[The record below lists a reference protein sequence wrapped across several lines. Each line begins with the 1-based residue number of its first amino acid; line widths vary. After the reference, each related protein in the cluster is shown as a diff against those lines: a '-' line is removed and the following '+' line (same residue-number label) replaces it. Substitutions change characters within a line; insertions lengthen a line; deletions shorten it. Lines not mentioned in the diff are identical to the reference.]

1 MNKKI
6 IFFLFL
12 IFTLSSCSLDTK
24 TKLWNKKDNE
34 SKQTKVVVQDVFEK
48 SEPKK
53 NEFNK
58 NITVYLKGNFKEK
71 SFINNQTNNNGY
83 LNFDG
88 ITKKKSK
95 IKFSKIK
102 DFNFVEPDLL
112 FTKDGSIIFFDNK
125 GNIFKF
131 NSNLKILW
139 KKNIYNK
146 NEKKMNPVIFFE
158 SVNGKII
165 AADNIAN
172 YYLIDSDTGKLLWKK
187 NNSAPFNS
195 QIKIY
200 GDKFFVVDFD
210 NILRCYSIIDGK
222 EIWNFKTEK
231 SFIKSQK
238 KLSMIIHNNKVV
250 FINTLGDLSSLDI
263 STGKLSWQTP
273 TQSNVIY
280 ENAFSLKN
288 SDLVFSNGFIYF
300 SNNKNEFF
308 AIDSKNGFVK
318 WKQNINSSLRPTI
331 IDNLVIT
338 ISNEGLLIIMDQ
350 RNGNILRITNIFNKI
365 DNNEN
370 KIMPTGFIVSKNN
383 KLYLSLNNGRLLKV
397 NLVNGITENMIK
409 YDKNKIL
416 RPYVFEKK
424 MYLVKDDSILQ
435 LN

>member
-1 MNKKI
+1 MNKLFYLLVI
-6 IFFLFL
+6 FLF
-12 IFTLSSCSLDTK
+12 LSSCSLDTK
-24 TKLWNKKDNE
+24 SGLWTKTEKLDSENKNLEVKIFEENE
-34 SKQTKVVVQDVFEK
+34 IYERELNIDLKIKLRNDF
-48 SEPKK
+48 KK
-53 NEFNK
+53 N
-58 NITVYLKGNFKEK
+58 
-71 SFINNQTNNNGY
+71 SFINNLSNNNGVV
-83 LNFDG
+83 NFDG
-88 ITKKKSK
+88 SIDKIKKF
-95 IKFSKIK
+95 KFSKI
-102 DFNFVEPDLL
+102 DQFDNYQPELL
-112 FTKDGSIIFFDNK
+112 ITKKNNLIFFDDK
-125 GNIFKF
+125 GTVLNFSSDNELIWK
-131 NSNLKILW
+131 NNYYSKREKKLKPIL
-139 KKNIYNK
+139 YFAA
-146 NEKKMNPVIFFE
+146 NEKTLIV
-158 SVNGKII
+158 
-165 AADNIAN
+165 ADSISKYYAININ
-172 YYLIDSDTGKLLWKK
+172 DGKLNWI
-187 NNSAPFNS
+187 NNNIAPFNS
-195 QIKIY
+195 QIKIFK
-200 GDKFFVVDFD
+200 DKFFVVDFE
-210 NILRCYSIIDGK
+210 NILRCFSIENGK